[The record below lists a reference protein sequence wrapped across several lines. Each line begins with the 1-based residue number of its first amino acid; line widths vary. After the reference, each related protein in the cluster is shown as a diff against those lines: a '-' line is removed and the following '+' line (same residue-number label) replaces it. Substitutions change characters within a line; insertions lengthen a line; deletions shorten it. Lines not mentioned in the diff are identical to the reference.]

1 MYEQD
6 DELDIEL
13 RNFFSA
19 AKRQR
24 PIHNEDLQNRI
35 LWMRY
40 SFRGNLLQNLRAYPF
55 FDRFRGALADLGHAS
70 AITGLATVVFIGAY
84 LGFLA
89 PEWS

>member
-35 LWMRY
+35 LMD
-40 SFRGNLLQNLRAYPF
+40 AIF
-55 FDRFRGALADLGHAS
+55 FQRQFVAESTRLY
-70 AITGLATVVFIGAY
+70 IF
-84 LGFLA
+84 
-89 PEWS
+89 